1 MFSTMS
7 QSGHTAYGLK
17 EFALDTPED
26 LNNLPIDITPGS
38 IAFIISTGSVH
49 MLNNQSEWVEV

>member
-1 MFSTMS
+1 MS

-38 IAFIISTGSVH
+38 IAFIISTGSVY